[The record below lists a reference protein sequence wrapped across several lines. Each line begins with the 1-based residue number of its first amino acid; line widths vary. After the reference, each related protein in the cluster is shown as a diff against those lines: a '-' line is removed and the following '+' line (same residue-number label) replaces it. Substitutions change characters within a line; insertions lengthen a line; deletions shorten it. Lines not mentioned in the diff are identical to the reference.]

1 MGDQAERVILEAE
14 DQVTPVVNKA
24 NAGLDSFE
32 KKAESSNL
40 KVIRITDQTRTS
52 IQRLIT
58 SLEKQAEMYGK
69 SGVDRLIAQ
78 RDSLLQRYAKEPP
91 AIDAITKSYQKMI
104 DTQKKADTE
113 AMLEKQSRSIEAFG
127 QRVTQSIANPIQ
139 GASGAV
145 SSLLTSIGPM
155 GAGIVAGAAALAA
168 IAAAGWEA
176 AKSLG
181 QYGVM
186 VKDVELRTG
195 LTAREVGQ
203 FGFAA
208 KAAGQDVSI
217 FERMMRGLAQAA
229 DDTSKEGEKARA
241 AMQRMGI
248 TLYDTGGAMKPTSQI
263 LEDISTG
270 LAGMPNA
277 LERDAAAMALFK
289 RAGVE
294 AIPVITE
301 LSENLEIA
309 RQKGYGPSEEEVRRF
324 AGYQRE
330 VAELDTSWERLKR
343 NTEEPL
349 VIGINF
355 LFNGMQWAS
364 FIASMP
370 GKMLGQGVLGG
381 KPTAADLE
389 MQETGGWGYG
399 ASMSRSAHAAEVRSI
414 GLNDRLVAEA
424 RVADEGNKQVE
435 MAEDKLRDLQGQLKT
450 GVFPSVNEPILKQ
463 IEQQRAMIANLK
475 DAAERA
481 KTFAQ
486 ALKEASRQWEE
497 LQKTAEEK
505 LLSGGRKLV
514 EQGPGVF
521 AADIASGL
529 AKNEAVALPYQM
541 NASLLRRKG
550 TGEQAQE
557 IADMRAA
564 EKQEDDQHQAAMNR
578 ELGLQDKLL
587 HINHDG
593 ADLIERN
600 YALRL
605 SYAQQ
610 EYDLNLK
617 YMDHETATLKLL
629 EDADKARITRAE
641 ELAELQHKQADEQKQ
656 MLERQKKSIEEVTG
670 KFLDS
675 LFTKRQSFG
684 KDLETALRGALMK
697 GFAGVIS
704 TAIQPLV
711 YGSEGEGGIAGA
723 FHGIFGGTESH
734 DPVKIATDLNTA
746 VTAQNSAAVGMLTAV
761 VAASMGISA
770 PSISAPA
777 ISGIGGVSIPNIAPG
792 APTAAL
798 SGGMLNLELGGTA
811 LASILRALPKFAD
824 GGVTSGPAIVGEA
837 GPELVLPLSKLH
849 NIGLPS
855 SVQLTGQYG
864 PETDAALQKAATALM
879 GVALLAGLTALGGP
893 GGFRLGDLIMSGIT
907 GALGAASRP
916 RHDNVMMGTVPPAYW
931 RPSSPGAVEE
941 AIQQAKDLGV
951 RGVGFELESPRSVVA
966 GEVEV
971 LRKVARD
978 IHTAMEHGADYVPG
992 RVLVAPTRFGDASR
1006 RIAEVKSTG
1015 GGTTMII
1022 NPWHDSWR
1030 DQGDSMYE
1038 AFTSGHFSTGVPEQG
1053 VFHELGHVAHVNA
1066 IGQQAYASAGE
1077 MGFPFADAERQ
1088 IAGNV
1093 SRYAMTNSHEFVA
1106 EVFAGK
1112 LSGRIYPEEVERWY
1126 KLLGGESI
1134 RVPANVSR
1142 WTREADIDDEEFM
1155 GWMARDWRPG
1165 APTPQLVRLPYPA
1178 EGPEAGPLAAQS
1190 PHKIVIDPA
1199 SYRVNPDVRRLTVNP
1214 EKPEF
1219 LFNKTEETIRA
1230 VGAKGGRQAA
1240 LNARLRAAEAAEE
1253 KRFSDAVYTGPEPG
1267 PLESAHEAASKIDEQ
1282 FPWLRNVFDKTS
1294 ADRARQAAAAA
1305 GGRASKGSSSQA
1317 MSVMVNR
1324 RAMTINEA
1332 AATTGIPRNTLYKYL
1347 YDHVPRSD
1355 WGTFDLGS
1363 LSGKLP
1369 HYDDGGTVA
1378 STGVAVVHKGEAV
1391 VPQADTL
1398 KKAIDANTAALL
1410 RAPDAMHEVF
1420 GWLNLHVSAMRNP
1433 LVQFATSVTPPLS
1446 FAPATVPSGGYSA
1459 PASGGYTPAPWS
1471 SGGYSAAPSFSNLPL
1486 NRQSLMWQ
1494 MMGPGGGGFA
1504 AGGAAGG
1511 GTNQRFDPRAMAS
1524 NAKGMVWNE
1533 KSFHALP
1540 IDQTTGAS
1548 ELASGGYAVATSPAA
1563 TMAGMMMATSGLT
1576 GSRMGTWGGVAMGTA
1591 GGALVGAGIGA
1602 QYGGPMGAALG
1613 AGIGAVAGLG
1623 IGAGEKLAGIESPQV
1638 KAHNDIKQIYG
1649 VDIPQNS
1656 GTIKQVVS
1664 LAQSQFG
1671 GDIAVAVRSP
1681 NVRQLVMLYS
1691 EATGQKMPLSA
1702 STPYAGSL
1710 VESGGNLYQQASF
1723 QDNAWHSYASD
1734 LPTMGGMGGTP
1745 YPTTPGPNTTAGASA
1760 TYLSLNINGQP
1771 ITADFVADQSM
1782 AAQNASYGRTQQSA
1796 NLQVPGLMV
1805 A

>member
-1 MGDQAERVILEAE
+1 
-14 DQVTPVVNKA
+14 
-24 NAGLDSFE
+24 
-32 KKAESSNL
+32 
-40 KVIRITDQTRTS
+40 
-52 IQRLIT
+52 
-58 SLEKQAEMYGK
+58 
-69 SGVDRLIAQ
+69 
-78 RDSLLQRYAKEPP
+78 
-91 AIDAITKSYQKMI
+91 
-104 DTQKKADTE
+104 
-113 AMLEKQSRSIEAFG
+113 
-127 QRVTQSIANPIQ
+127 
-139 GASGAV
+139 
-145 SSLLTSIGPM
+145 
-155 GAGIVAGAAALAA
+155 
-168 IAAAGWEA
+168 
-176 AKSLG
+176 
-181 QYGVM
+181 
-186 VKDVELRTG
+186 
-195 LTAREVGQ
+195 
-203 FGFAA
+203 
-208 KAAGQDVSI
+208 
-217 FERMMRGLAQAA
+217 
-229 DDTSKEGEKARA
+229 
-241 AMQRMGI
+241 
-248 TLYDTGGAMKPTSQI
+248 
-263 LEDISTG
+263 
-270 LAGMPNA
+270 
-277 LERDAAAMALFK
+277 
-289 RAGVE
+289 
-294 AIPVITE
+294 
-301 LSENLEIA
+301 
-309 RQKGYGPSEEEVRRF
+309 
-324 AGYQRE
+324 
-330 VAELDTSWERLKR
+330 
-343 NTEEPL
+343 
-349 VIGINF
+349 
-355 LFNGMQWAS
+355 
-364 FIASMP
+364 
-370 GKMLGQGVLGG
+370 
-381 KPTAADLE
+381 
-389 MQETGGWGYG
+389 
-399 ASMSRSAHAAEVRSI
+399 
-414 GLNDRLVAEA
+414 
-424 RVADEGNKQVE
+424 
-435 MAEDKLRDLQGQLKT
+435 
-450 GVFPSVNEPILKQ
+450 
-463 IEQQRAMIANLK
+463 
-475 DAAERA
+475 
-481 KTFAQ
+481 
-486 ALKEASRQWEE
+486 
-497 LQKTAEEK
+497 
-505 LLSGGRKLV
+505 
-514 EQGPGVF
+514 
-521 AADIASGL
+521 
-529 AKNEAVALPYQM
+529 
-541 NASLLRRKG
+541 
-550 TGEQAQE
+550 
-557 IADMRAA
+557 
-564 EKQEDDQHQAAMNR
+564 
-578 ELGLQDKLL
+578 
-587 HINHDG
+587 
-593 ADLIERN
+593 
-600 YALRL
+600 
-605 SYAQQ
+605 
-610 EYDLNLK
+610 
-617 YMDHETATLKLL
+617 
-629 EDADKARITRAE
+629 
-641 ELAELQHKQADEQKQ
+641 
-656 MLERQKKSIEEVTG
+656 
-670 KFLDS
+670 
-675 LFTKRQSFG
+675 
-684 KDLETALRGALMK
+684 
-697 GFAGVIS
+697 
-704 TAIQPLV
+704 
-711 YGSEGEGGIAGA
+711 
-723 FHGIFGGTESH
+723 
-734 DPVKIATDLNTA
+734 
-746 VTAQNSAAVGMLTAV
+746 
-761 VAASMGISA
+761 
-770 PSISAPA
+770 
-777 ISGIGGVSIPNIAPG
+777 
-792 APTAAL
+792 
-798 SGGMLNLELGGTA
+798 
-811 LASILRALPKFAD
+811 
-824 GGVTSGPAIVGEA
+824 
-837 GPELVLPLSKLH
+837 
-849 NIGLPS
+849 
-855 SVQLTGQYG
+855 
-864 PETDAALQKAATALM
+864 
-879 GVALLAGLTALGGP
+879 
-893 GGFRLGDLIMSGIT
+893 
-907 GALGAASRP
+907 
-916 RHDNVMMGTVPPAYW
+916 
-931 RPSSPGAVEE
+931 
-941 AIQQAKDLGV
+941 
-951 RGVGFELESPRSVVA
+951 
-966 GEVEV
+966 
-971 LRKVARD
+971 
-978 IHTAMEHGADYVPG
+978 
-992 RVLVAPTRFGDASR
+992 
-1006 RIAEVKSTG
+1006 
-1015 GGTTMII
+1015 
-1022 NPWHDSWR
+1022 
-1030 DQGDSMYE
+1030 MYE

-1066 IGQQAYASAGE
+1066 IGQRAYAVSGE
-1077 MGFPFADAERQ
+1077 WGFPSADAERQ

-1282 FPWLRNVFDKTS
+1282 FPWLRNVFDKTP

-1305 GGRASKGSSSQA
+1305 GGRASTGSSRQA
-1317 MSVMVNR
+1317 MSVMVNQ